1 MDNVKH
7 LCHILNL
14 FPYEMKFSIDIHYV
28 YIIIYLK
35 YLKVNLNLLLL

>member
-7 LCHILNL
+7 LCHNLYL
-14 FPYEMKFSIDIHYV
+14 FPYKGKISIDIHYV

-35 YLKVNLNLLLL
+35 YLKVNLSLLLL